1 MTASVRCLA
10 DDMSLRAIYLL
21 LALLGTVIPYL
32 PFLHWL
38 RATPLDAGL
47 AGRFVHELF
56 STRIGAFF
64 GLDVVLSAIT
74 LFVFIRSE
82 RSRLSGARVWPA
94 VIGTLLVGVSLGLPL
109 YLYERERA
117 LRKQSAV

>member
-1 MTASVRCLA
+1 
-10 DDMSLRAIYLL
+10 MSLRAIYLL

-38 RATPLDAGL
+38 RATPLDADV
-47 AGRFVHELF
+47 AGRFVDELF

-82 RSRLSGARVWPA
+82 RSRLSDARVWPA